1 MGASMAAHL
10 QKAGFQ
16 PIVHDMHQDTATQ
29 EVLRYYQQAEGI
41 AEPIAKANP
50 TIAAGSAIYQ
60 LRTATT
66 PTCCVPGYWSRYN
79 RLGERFEHQSD
90 VWNITMMRRLGML
103 VPRL

>member
-50 TIAAGSAIYQ
+50 DNSGWQRNLSVAHGRNADV
-60 LRTATT
+60 LRAR
-66 PTCCVPGYWSRYN
+66 V
-79 RLGERFEHQSD
+79 LEQVQSP
-90 VWNITMMRRLGML
+90 RRAL
-103 VPRL
+103 